1 MSWHNPSTSLSH
13 PQPSVRVRWRSRP
26 LIVGILLTALAIGWV
41 ATQSLPL
48 FASISPTIDKK
59 VIGDS
64 TTFAAGQEFTYR
76 LTVECN
82 VTAQGEGCDNFIL
95 QDVLPTF
102 TDVRGNAAQLNF
114 VTASSSRQLG
124 DPVEQPKGTI
134 SYGGGLPGGSA
145 TFVEITVRFPP
156 GITPDGTA
164 VINEALF
171 GPNDGSGNPNP
182 NDPLTVRDT
191 AQSVSATAQPSA
203 LETRKSVRSSA
214 PHRVNEPVTY
224 RAQIC
229 SLGNPTGGS
238 LIVDLD
244 NAQLVDTLPPG
255 AIVTSAG
262 GGTVNGN
269 VITWNLGN
277 VTIEPGQCISRDY
290 KVVYPSNH
298 PDAST
303 DSAPFQPKQM
313 VTNSVV
319 GSGTIVGNGGGP
331 FRDGASTTITL
342 AIPEPPR
349 ASGKVDKQLS
359 RRYVDL
365 DRMDN
370 ANGNGDE
377 GDSLFYFRIK
387 AESTGNQP
395 LDNVILSDDLPSEFV
410 ATELRVSSWT
420 GGSQAT
426 VTVTSDAGQQSFG
439 PFDSN
444 PAPINLSSL
453 TNVSRI
459 EINYGSVPNDWRTG
473 EVRLY
478 GYAINPG
485 RDGVAYELPHRFDNV
500 SRLMADAPDN
510 LPDVNTSD
518 DTYVIVE
525 SPRPAPT
532 IKKRN
537 KSASTV
543 DPTFGADVS
552 RVTWEIELSNP
563 GSATDGMP
571 QPILADIVPPPLT
584 YVAGSARV
592 HNAPNGVGVPVI
604 IEPVDGSTGG
614 TIRWSFPGTLELNQK
629 IYVRFETQVPDAEPP
644 KEIRNDGYATTN
656 ALPADEIR
664 WNSQNDVGDVDG
676 DGDETDQRIRD
687 DEKVAI
693 RAVPG
698 IDSQKRVQGPDDAD
712 YVQNTTSRPGA
723 QVDWQLTVS
732 NVGNVGLEKVSV
744 IEILPRVGD
753 RFVNQPNVQRN
764 TQWQPNLVGA
774 VSGEGFRVEYTT
786 AANPCRP
793 KLPTGCDQP
802 NWTTTLPVDITTVRA
817 MRITFTGDLGNGDG
831 ILPAGQSVNF
841 TWPMRAP
848 TNAPVNELAINSF
861 GWFGTAVG
869 TGEAISAE
877 PPPVTVRIEGEPLPN
892 LLGNFVFR
900 DLNFNGLQ
908 DNGEEIGVSGV
919 RLELWEDTNNNGN
932 FGPVDT
938 FLGFTLTDPETGVLG
953 QYLFEDRPDGNF
965 FIVMVPPPG
974 VQVTFPNRGDGDD
987 GDSDFFWDAAR
998 NVWRTEQINLDAEGL
1013 EESTF
1018 DMSWDGGLFAL
1029 LPAIRLEKA
1038 TNGFDSDEPTGEFIP
1053 VDDNVTWTYEVRNTG
1068 NMILDN
1074 VSVVDD
1080 QAVPV
1085 TCPLTTLY
1093 PSFLDPASEDFIPD
1107 HPLFDETGPSTMTC
1121 TVNQAFAAQ
1130 LGQYANVGSV
1140 TANPRAV
1147 PVADPNAPAVNE
1159 TFPEEISD
1167 DDPSHYFGAQPSI
1180 DLEKA
1185 TNDVDADAAVDGPFI
1200 PVGGNVEWTY
1210 VIRNTGNTAL
1220 LDVTLA
1226 DSVET
1231 INGSTACDQE
1241 YPARLD
1247 PGDQMICIVEG
1258 EAEEGQYQNDSFAIG
1273 TPVDTNDQP
1282 YPGGNGLIVED
1293 VRDDDPSHYFGTRPA
1308 IDVEK
1313 TTNSVQSDEPTGQV
1327 IPTDDGV
1334 TWTYTVVNMGNVAL
1348 ANVTV
1353 DDDVVGDVTASCVDG
1368 GGAAKAQPLRLA
1380 VGETVTCSAT
1390 GTATA
1395 GQYANVV
1402 TATGDPADESD
1413 TPLAGFTPVMDDDP
1427 SHYLGATP
1435 GIELQKTVYRGD
1447 DAGASCPGDELV
1459 TDVNGTAVTYCF
1471 VVTNAGDTFLDDVK
1485 LDDETLGID
1494 EAAMTLL
1501 SGSTPLTP
1509 SASLTYFYT
1518 DTISGDLTNVAAVV
1532 ANPTDGDGNDLPGA
1546 ENPTDSDDAQ
1556 VDQVGPG
1563 IDIDKTVF
1571 YGHESDGSNEGA
1583 TCPGSDLL
1591 RSAPDAPITYC
1602 FVVTNTGDTALI
1614 STVITDADLGALL
1627 PVGDL
1632 AIGESKTVAFEETLD
1647 GDLVNLAEVVAVPV
1661 DTLGEPIPETEVRD
1675 EDEAEVQTAAPAVR
1689 IEKTVYLGRDDGEF
1703 CPGEEIVVGTP
1714 GTSVTYCFRVTN
1726 TGDTHLN
1733 TVVISDSDLGIT
1745 LTSDALLAPQ
1755 ESVTLF
1761 SSAIIIDDLLNTAA
1775 VVANPADGDG
1785 DDLTGVGDV
1794 TDDDT
1799 AAVDKVLPAIDLR
1812 KTVYT
1817 GHDAGASCEGNE
1829 LEIGISG
1836 TAVTYCFAATN
1847 TGDTHLT
1854 SLTLTDPE
1862 LGLVPADFIPLDPAA
1877 SGTPLAPG
1885 AERIFYVETTITRD
1899 VASPAFVVGN
1909 PSDAAGGDL
1918 PGVDDVTDDDPA
1930 GVDLVGPGVELRKTV
1945 YLGHDGGES
1954 CRGTELV
1961 AGVIGDLIT
1970 YCFEVT
1976 NTGDTFL
1983 NDINLGDAQ
1992 LAITQAEMTQID
2004 GNVPLAP
2011 NARLRFFYETT
2022 LANDLVN
2029 TATVVATPSDEGGM
2043 MLPNTP
2049 EQTDDDDAEV
2059 TLIPPAVVLEKT
2071 VYAGHDGGA
2080 SCAGGELVNDV
2091 ARTAVTY
2098 CFVVTNTGGT
2108 FLADLILGDPALG
2121 INQESLTQLS
2131 GDLPLAPGATVVYFY
2146 QTTIQGDLPNE
2157 ANVTGTPSDATGT
2170 PLPDQPQPTDKD
2182 TAAVDEQPTLELS
2195 KSVDPGSLPEPGGLF
2210 RFTVLITNTSS
2221 SPLTLTSLVDEPY
2234 GDLTGVSASANASVV
2249 ASSCKLVTIQP
2260 GETYRCQF
2268 SVDITGVE
2276 GDRFVDTVTTVGQA
2290 PDGDSATASDDAA
2303 VTLDPPP
2310 GTPDVRVTKRDALQ
2324 VDLNANGEFDPGDTI
2339 RYTIAI
2345 TNVGDGPGIFVLLQ
2359 DVPDPNVAL
2368 VAGSVSASKGA
2379 VTRGNEPGDERVE
2392 VGLGTLQPGETAQIV
2407 FDVVI
2412 NDPLPEGLTQ
2422 IENRAEISFA
2432 DPSDPSSSGSDVALT
2447 DDPDT
2452 VAPDDSTLSPLPAT
2466 PTAIQLATFSVAV
2479 RDGVVELRWSAALEV
2494 DTWGYHLWRSV
2505 DGRRENAVR
2514 LTESPI
2520 LAGSAADGTYTF
2532 VDESAELEVKPGER
2546 ARTYTYWLQEVG
2558 LDGSLRDSGAVRLTV
2573 GGESIFLPLI
2583 GR

>member
-1 MSWHNPSTSLSH
+1 MPWHNQSTS
-13 PQPSVRVRWRSRP
+13 PNYIQPPVRFRWRNR
-26 LIVGILLTALAIGWV
+26 LLLVCILLTVLIGWV
-41 ATQSLPL
+41 GTQSLPV
-48 FASISPTIDKK
+48 FASISPTIEKE
-59 VIGDS
+59 VVGER
-64 TTFAAGQEFTYR
+64 TTFAAGEEFTY
-76 LTVECN
+76 LVTVECN

-102 TDVRGNAAQLNF
+102 TDVKGNTSQLEF
-114 VTASSSRQLG
+114 VTATSSVQLG
-124 DPVEQPKGTI
+124 NPVEQPDGTI
-134 SYGGGLPGGSA
+134 SYDGGLPGGSA
-145 TFVEITVRFPP
+145 TSVEITVRFPS
-156 GITPDGTA
+156 GITPNGTA
-164 VINEALF
+164 VVNEALF
-171 GPNDGSGNPNP
+171 GPNDGAGNPNP
-182 NDPLTVRDT
+182 NDPLTVSDQ
-191 AQSVSATAQPSA
+191 AESVSATAQPSQ
-203 LETRKSVRSSA
+203 LETRKSVRSKS
-214 PHRVNEPVTY
+214 PYRVNEPVSY
-224 RAQIC
+224 RAEIC
-229 SLGNPTGGS
+229 SLGNPQGGS
-238 LIVDLD
+238 LIVELD
-244 NAQLVDTLPPG
+244 NAQLVDTLPAG

-262 GGTVNGN
+262 GGAVVDN

-277 VTIEPGQCISRDY
+277 VTIEPGKCISRDY

-298 PDAST
+298 PDAPT
-303 DSAPFQPKQM
+303 ENAPFQPEQM
-313 VTNSVV
+313 VTNNVV
-319 GSGTIVGNGGGP
+319 GSGTIRGPGNGP
-331 FRDGASTTITL
+331 FQDDASTTITL

-349 ASGKVDKQLS
+349 ASGKVDKQVS

-365 DRMDN
+365 DRLDN
-370 ANGNGDE
+370 ADGTGDE
-377 GDSLFYFRIK
+377 GDSLFYFKIK
-387 AESTGNQP
+387 GESTGNQP
-395 LDNVILSDDLPSEFV
+395 LDDVIISDDLPAEFV
-410 ATELRVSSWT
+410 ATELRLSSWT

-426 VTVTSDAGQQSFG
+426 VTVTSNAGQQSFG

-444 PAPINLSSL
+444 PAPIDLSGL
-453 TNVSRI
+453 TNVTRI
-459 EINYGSVPNDWRTG
+459 EINYGSVPDDWKTG

-478 GYAINPG
+478 GYAINPD
-485 RDGVAYELPHRFDNV
+485 RSDNTYTLPHRFDNV
-500 SRLMADAPDN
+500 SRLTADAPGN
-510 LPDVNTSD
+510 LPDVNTSE

-525 SPRPAPT
+525 SPRPAPA

-543 DPTFGADVS
+543 DPTFGADIS

-592 HNAPNGVGVPVI
+592 HNAPGAVGTPVI
-604 IEPVDGSTGG
+604 VEPADSSTGG
-614 TIRWSFPGTLELNQK
+614 TIRWEFPGTLELNQK

-644 KEIRNDGYATTN
+644 KTIRNDGYATTN
-656 ALPADEIR
+656 ALPADAIR
-664 WNSQNDVGDVDG
+664 WNPQDDVGDIDG

-687 DEKVAI
+687 DDKVTI

-698 IDSQKRVQGPDDAD
+698 INSQKRVQGPDDAD

-732 NVGNVGLEKVSV
+732 NVGNVGLEEVSV
-744 IEILPRVGD
+744 IELLPRVGD
-753 RFVNQPNVQRN
+753 RFVNQPGVQRN

-774 VSGEGFRVEYTT
+774 VTGEGFRVEYTT

-802 NWTTTLPVDITTVRA
+802 NWSTTLPVDITTVRA
-817 MRITFTGDLGNGDG
+817 MRITFIGDLGDGDG
-831 ILPAGQSVNF
+831 ILPAGQSISF

-848 TNAPVNELAINSF
+848 TNAPVDELAINSF
-861 GWFGTAVG
+861 AWFGTAVG
-869 TGEAISAE
+869 TGKAISAE

-908 DNGEEIGVSGV
+908 DGGEEIGVSGV
-919 RLELWEDTNNNGN
+919 RLELWRDNDNGV
-932 FGPVDT
+932 FGPLDT

-953 QYLFEDRPDGNF
+953 QYLFEDRPDGNYF
-965 FIVMVPPPG
+965 LVMVPPPG

-987 GDSDFFWDAAR
+987 GDSDFFWDPED
-998 NVWRTEQINLDAEGL
+998 NVWRTEQINLDADGL

-1018 DMSWDGGLFAL
+1018 DTSWDAGLFAL
-1029 LPAIRLEKA
+1029 LPAIRLQKA
-1038 TNGFDSDEPTGEFIP
+1038 TNGLDSDEPTGAFIP
-1053 VDDNVTWTYEVRNTG
+1053 VDDAVTWTYEVRNTG

-1107 HPLFDETGPSTMTC
+1107 HPLFDETGASTMTC
-1121 TVNQAFAAQ
+1121 TVDQAFAAQ
-1130 LGQYANVGSV
+1130 LGQYANVGRV

-1147 PVADPNAPAVNE
+1147 PVADPSAPPVDE
-1159 TFPEEISD
+1159 TFPAEVRD
-1167 DDPSHYFGAQPSI
+1167 DDPSHYYGAQPSI

-1185 TNDVDADAAVDGPFI
+1185 TNEVDADTAAAGPFV
-1200 PVGGNVEWTY
+1200 PAGGNVEWMY
-1210 VIRNTGNTAL
+1210 VIRNTGNTTL
-1220 LDVTLA
+1220 INVTLS

-1231 INGSTACDQE
+1231 IDGEMACDQD
-1241 YPARLD
+1241 YPARLE
-1247 PGDQMICIVEG
+1247 PGEAMTCLVEG
-1258 EAEEGQYQNDSFAIG
+1258 EAIEGQYRNDSFVIG
-1273 TPVDTNDQP
+1273 TPVDSEDRP
-1282 YPGGNGLIVED
+1282 YYSGND
-1293 VRDDDPSHYFGTRPA
+1293 VRDDDPSHYFGARPA

-1327 IPTDDGV
+1327 IRTDDAV
-1334 TWTYTVVNMGNVAL
+1334 MWTYTVVNTGNVAL

-1353 DDDVVGDVTASCVDG
+1353 GDDVIGDVTASCVDG
-1368 GGAAKAQPLRLA
+1368 AGGAKTQPLLLA
-1380 VGETVTCSAT
+1380 AGESVTCSAT
-1390 GTATA
+1390 GAAAA

-1402 TATGDPADESD
+1402 VAAGDPADATG
-1413 TPLAGFTPVMDDDP
+1413 TPLAGFTPVVDDDP

-1459 TDVNGTAVTYCF
+1459 TDLNGTAVTYCF
-1471 VVTNAGDTFLDDVK
+1471 VVTNTGDTFLDDVR

-1494 EAAMTLL
+1494 KAAMTLL

-1509 SASLTYFYT
+1509 SASLTYVYT
-1518 DTISGDLTNVAAVV
+1518 DTISGDLTNIAEVV
-1532 ANPTDGDGNDLPGA
+1532 ANPTDGEGNDLPGA
-1546 ENPTDSDDAQ
+1546 PNPTDSDDAQ

-1563 IDIDKTVF
+1563 IDLDKTVYF
-1571 YGHESDGSNEGA
+1571 GHESDGSSEGA

-1602 FVVTNTGDTALI
+1602 FVVTNTGDTDLI

-1632 AIGESKTVAFEETLD
+1632 AVGESKTVAFEETLD
-1647 GDLVNLAEVVAVPV
+1647 VDLVNLAEVVAVPV
-1661 DTLGEPIPETEVRD
+1661 DTLGVPIPDVQVRD

-1689 IEKTVYLGRDDGEF
+1689 IEKTVYLGRNDGDA
-1703 CPGEEIVVGTP
+1703 CPGDETVIGTP

-1726 TGDTHLN
+1726 TGDTYLN

-1745 LTSDALLAPQ
+1745 LTSDLLLAPQ
-1755 ESVTLF
+1755 ESVTLH
-1761 SSAIIIDDLLNTAA
+1761 SNAVIIDDLLNTAS
-1775 VVANPADGDG
+1775 VSANPANGDG
-1785 DDLTGVGDV
+1785 DDLPGVDDV

-1799 AAVDKVLPAIDLR
+1799 AAVDKVLPAIALR
-1812 KTVYT
+1812 KTVYA
-1817 GHDAGASCEGNE
+1817 GRDGGASCEGDE

-1836 TAVTYCFAATN
+1836 TQVTYCFVATN
-1847 TGDTHLT
+1847 TGDTFLS
-1854 SLTLTDPE
+1854 SLILADSD
-1862 LGLVPADFIPLDPAA
+1862 LGLAPADFIPLDPAA

-1885 AERIFYVETTITRD
+1885 AKRAFYVETAISSDLLNTAEVT
-1899 VASPAFVVGN
+1899 GN
-1909 PSDAAGGDL
+1909 PSDETGGDL
-1918 PGVDDVTDDDPA
+1918 TGVDDVTDDDTA
-1930 GVDLVGPGVELRKTV
+1930 AVDVVGPSIELRKTV
-1945 YLGHDGGES
+1945 YLGHNGGES
-1954 CRGTELV
+1954 CAGTELV
-1961 AGVIGDLIT
+1961 AGAIDDLLT

-1983 NDINLGDAQ
+1983 NEVELNDVQ

-2022 LANDLVN
+2022 LSDDLVN

-2043 MLPNTP
+2043 VLPNTP
-2049 EQTDDDDAEV
+2049 QQTDDDDAEV
-2059 TLIPPAVVLEKT
+2059 TLIPPGIALAKT
-2071 VYAGHDGGA
+2071 VYAGQDGGA
-2080 SCAGGELVNDV
+2080 SCPGGELVNDV
-2091 ARTAVTY
+2091 ARTLVTY
-2098 CFVVTNTGGT
+2098 CFIVTNTGGT
-2108 FLADLILGDPALG
+2108 FLADLALSDPALD
-2121 INQESLTQLS
+2121 INQDDLTRLS

-2146 QTTIQGDLPNE
+2146 QTTIRGDLPNE
-2157 ANVTGTPSDATGT
+2157 ANVSGTPSDATGT

-2195 KSVDPGSLPEPGGLF
+2195 KAVDPPSLPEPGGLF

-2221 SPLTLTSLVDEPY
+2221 SPLTLTSLADEPY

-2249 ASSCKLVTIQP
+2249 ASTCKLVTIQP
-2260 GETYRCQF
+2260 GDTYRCQF

-2276 GDRFVDTVTTVGQA
+2276 GDRFIDTVTTVGQA
-2290 PDGDSATASDDAA
+2290 PDGDSAQASDDAE

-2310 GTPDVRVTKRDALQ
+2310 GTPDVRATKRDALQ
-2324 VDLNANGEFDPGDTI
+2324 VDLNENGEFDPGDTI

-2345 TNVGDGPGIFVLLQ
+2345 TNVGDGPGVFTLLQ
-2359 DVPDPNVAL
+2359 DVPDPNVTL
-2368 VAGSVSASKGA
+2368 VAGSVRASKGA
-2379 VTRGNEPGDERVE
+2379 ITRGNEPGDERVE
-2392 VGLGTLQPGETAQIV
+2392 VSLGTLEPDETAQIV

-2412 NDPLPEGLTQ
+2412 NDPLPEGLMQ

-2432 DPSDPSSSGSDVALT
+2432 DPSDSSSSGSDVALT

-2452 VAPDDSTLSPLPAT
+2452 PTPDDSTLSPLPAT
-2466 PTAIQLATFSVAV
+2466 PTAIQLATFSVVV
-2479 RDGVVELRWSAALEV
+2479 RDGVVELRWVAALEV
-2494 DTWGYHLWRSV
+2494 DTWGYHIWRSA

-2520 LAGSAADGTYTF
+2520 LAGSAADGIYIF
-2532 VDESAELEVKPGER
+2532 VDESVELEVKPREEM
-2546 ARTYTYWLQEVG
+2546 RTYTYWLQEVG

>member
-1 MSWHNPSTSLSH
+1 MLWHTLPAPPALSQIRQPLCVST
-13 PQPSVRVRWRSRP
+13 RRT
-26 LIVGILLTALAIGWV
+26 LLTFGLLALALIGWIG
-41 ATQSLPL
+41 TQSLPV

-59 VIGDS
+59 VVGDS

-76 LTVECN
+76 IVVECN
-82 VTAQGEGCDNFIL
+82 VTEQGEGCDNFIL

-102 TDVRGNAAQLNF
+102 TDVKGNTTQLDF
-114 VTASSSRQLG
+114 VTATSSRQLG
-124 DPVEQPKGTI
+124 NPVEKPEGTI

-156 GITPDGTA
+156 GITPNGTA

-171 GPNDGSGNPNP
+171 GPNDGNGNPDP
-182 NDPLTVRDT
+182 NDPLTISDT
-191 AQSVSATAQPSA
+191 AESVSATAQPSE
-203 LETRKSVRSSA
+203 LETRKSVRSKS
-214 PHRVNEPVTY
+214 PHRVNEPISY
-224 RAQIC
+224 RAEIC
-229 SLGNPTGGS
+229 SLGNPAGGS
-238 LIVDLD
+238 LVVELD
-244 NAQLVDTLPPG
+244 DAQLVDTLPAG
-255 AIVTSAG
+255 AIVISAG

-269 VITWNLGN
+269 VITWELGS
-277 VTIEPGQCISRDY
+277 VTIEPGECLSRNY
-290 KVVYPSNH
+290 QVVYPSNH

-303 DSAPFQPKQM
+303 ESAPFQPEQE

-319 GSGTIVGNGGGP
+319 GSGTIVSEGGGP
-331 FRDGASTTITL
+331 FQDGAATTLTL
-342 AIPEPPR
+342 AVPEPPR
-349 ASGKVDKQLS
+349 ASAKVDKRTS

-365 DRMDN
+365 DQLDN
-370 ANGNGDE
+370 ADGSGDE
-377 GDSLFYFRIK
+377 GDSTFYFQIK
-387 AESTGNQP
+387 SESTGNQP
-395 LDNVILSDDLPSEFV
+395 LDNVTVSDNLPPEFV
-410 ATELRVSSWT
+410 ATELQLRSWT

-426 VTVTSDAGQQSFG
+426 VTVFSDAGQQSFG

-444 PAPINLSSL
+444 PNPIDLSGL
-453 TNVSRI
+453 PNVSRI
-459 EINYGSVPNDWRTG
+459 EINYGSVPSDWRTDT
-473 EVRLY
+473 VRLY
-478 GYAINPG
+478 GYAINPDRNG
-485 RDGVAYELPHRFDNV
+485 TTYTLPHRFDNV
-500 SRLMADAPDN
+500 SRLTAEAPPG
-510 LPDVNTSD
+510 LSDVNTSE

-552 RVTWEIELSNP
+552 RVTWEVELNNP
-563 GSATDGMP
+563 SSATGEMP
-571 QPILADIVPPPLT
+571 QPIIADIVPSPLT

-592 HNAPNGVGVPVI
+592 HNAPGGVGTPVI
-604 IEPVDGSTGG
+604 VEPDDGSTGG
-614 TIRWSFPGTLELNQK
+614 IIRWSFPGTLELNEK

-644 KEIRNDGYATTN
+644 KTIRNNGYATTN

-664 WNSQNDVGDVDG
+664 WNPQDDVGDIDG

-723 QVDWQLTVS
+723 QVDWRLTVS
-732 NVGNVGLEKVSV
+732 NVGNVGLEEVSV

-793 KLPTGCDQP
+793 KLPTGCDAP

-817 MRITFTGDLGNGDG
+817 MRITFIGDLGDGDG
-831 ILPAGQSVNF
+831 ILPAGQTVNF

-848 TNAPVNELAINSF
+848 TNAPVDELAINSF
-861 GWFGTAVG
+861 AWFGTAVG

-892 LLGNFVFR
+892 LLGDFVFR

-908 DNGEEIGVSGV
+908 DGGEEIGISGV

-938 FLGFTLTDPETGVLG
+938 FLAFTLTDPETGVLG

-987 GDSDFFWDAAR
+987 GDSDFFWDPED
-998 NVWRTEQINLDAEGL
+998 NVWRTEQINLDVDGL

-1018 DMSWDGGLFAL
+1018 DTSWDGGLFAL
-1029 LPAIRLEKA
+1029 LPDIDLEKA
-1038 TNGFDSDEPTGEFIP
+1038 TNGLDSDEPTGAFIP
-1053 VDDNVTWTYEVRNTG
+1053 VDDNVTWTYTVRNTG
-1068 NMILDN
+1068 NLILDN
-1074 VSVVDD
+1074 VTVVDD
-1080 QAVPV
+1080 RAVPV
-1085 TCPLTTLY
+1085 TCPQTTLY
-1093 PSFLDPASEDFIPD
+1093 PSFLDPASDDFIPD
-1107 HPLFDETGPSTMTC
+1107 HPLFDETGSSTMTC
-1121 TVNQAFAAQ
+1121 TVDQAFAAQ

-1159 TFPEEISD
+1159 TFPEEVSD

-1185 TNDVDADAAVDGPFI
+1185 TNDVDADAAADGPFI

-1353 DDDVVGDVTASCVDG
+1353 SDDVVGDVTASCVDG
-1368 GGAAKAQPLRLA
+1368 GGAAKPLPLLLA
-1380 VGETVTCSAT
+1380 VGEVVTCSAT

-1402 TATGDPADESD
+1402 SAQGDPADESG

-1447 DAGASCPGDELV
+1447 DDGASCLGDESSDELV
-1459 TDVNGTAVTYCF
+1459 TDLNGTAITYCF
-1471 VVTNAGDTFLDDVK
+1471 VVANTGDTFLDGVK
-1485 LDDETLGID
+1485 LDDATLGID
-1494 EAAMTLL
+1494 EAKMTLL

-1518 DTISGDLTNVAAVV
+1518 DTISGDLTNIAEVV
-1532 ANPTDGDGNDLPGA
+1532 ANPTDGEGNDLPGA
-1546 ENPTDSDDAQ
+1546 ENPTDSDTAQ

-1602 FVVTNTGDTALI
+1602 FVVTNTGDTDLI

-1632 AIGESKTVAFEETLD
+1632 AVDESKTVAFEETLS

-1661 DTLGEPIPETEVRD
+1661 DTLGVPIPETEVRD

-1689 IEKTVYLGRDDGEF
+1689 LEKTIYLGRDDGES

-1726 TGDTHLN
+1726 IGDTFLN
-1733 TVVISDSDLGIT
+1733 TVVISDADLGIELMT
-1745 LTSDALLAPQ
+1745 DVLLAPQ

-1761 SSAIIIDDLLNTAA
+1761 SNAIIIDDLLNTAT
-1775 VVANPADGDG
+1775 VTANPADDDG
-1785 DDLTGVGDV
+1785 SDLPGVDDV

-1799 AAVDKVLPAIDLR
+1799 AAVDKVLPEIALR
-1812 KTVYT
+1812 KTVY
-1817 GHDAGASCEGNE
+1817 AGQDGGAACEGDE

-1836 TAVTYCFAATN
+1836 TAVTYCFVVSN
-1847 TGDTHLT
+1847 TGDTFLS
-1854 SLTLTDPE
+1854 SLSLEDSDLQLAP
-1862 LGLVPADFIPLDPAA
+1862 GDFIPLDPAA

-1885 AERIFYVETTITRD
+1885 AERAFYVETAISSDLLNTAAVT
-1899 VASPAFVVGN
+1899 GN
-1909 PSDAAGGDL
+1909 PSDESGGDL
-1918 PGVDDVTDDDPA
+1918 PSVDDVTDDDTA
-1930 GVDLVGPGVELRKTV
+1930 VVDVVGPSIELAKTV

-1961 AGVIGDLIT
+1961 AGAIGDAIT

-1983 NDINLGDAQ
+1983 NEVELSDAQ

-2022 LANDLVN
+2022 LSNDLIN
-2029 TATVVATPSDEGGM
+2029 TATVVATPSDAGGAT
-2043 MLPNTP
+2043 LPNTP
-2049 EQTDDDDAEV
+2049 QQTDDDDAEV
-2059 TLIPPAVVLEKT
+2059 TLIPPGIVLEKT
-2071 VYAGHDGGA
+2071 VYAGQDGGA
-2080 SCAGGELVNDV
+2080 GCPGGEVVNDV
-2091 ARTAVTY
+2091 ARTLITY
-2098 CFVVTNTGGT
+2098 CFIVTNTGGT
-2108 FLADLILGDPALG
+2108 FLADLALSDPALG
-2121 INQESLTQLS
+2121 INQDDLTRLS
-2131 GDLPLAPGATVVYFY
+2131 GNLPLAPGATVVYFY
-2146 QTTIQGDLPNE
+2146 QTTIRGDLPNE
-2157 ANVTGTPSDATGT
+2157 ANVTGTPSDAAGT

-2195 KSVDPGSLPEPGGLF
+2195 KTVEPPSLPEPGGLF

-2221 SPLTLTSLVDEPY
+2221 SPLMLTSLVDEPY

-2249 ASSCKLVTIQP
+2249 ASTCKLVTIQP

-2276 GDRFVDTVTTVGQA
+2276 GDRFIDTVTTVGQA
-2290 PDGDSATASDDAA
+2290 PDGDSAQASDDAA

-2310 GTPDVRVTKRDALQ
+2310 GTPDVRATKRDALQ
-2324 VDLNANGEFDPGDTI
+2324 VDLNENGEFDPGDTI

-2345 TNVGDGPGIFVLLQ
+2345 TNVGDGPGVFTLLQ
-2359 DVPDPNVAL
+2359 DVPDPNVTL
-2368 VAGSVSASKGA
+2368 VAGSVRASKGA

-2392 VGLGTLQPGETAQIV
+2392 VSLGTLEAGDVAQIV

-2432 DPSDPSSSGSDVALT
+2432 DPSDSSSSGSDVALT

-2452 VAPDDSTLSPLPAT
+2452 TAPSDSTLSPLPAE
-2466 PTAIQLATFSVAV
+2466 PTAIQLATF
-2479 RDGVVELRWSAALEV
+2479 
-2494 DTWGYHLWRSV
+2494 
-2505 DGRRENAVR
+2505 
-2514 LTESPI
+2514 
-2520 LAGSAADGTYTF
+2520 
-2532 VDESAELEVKPGER
+2532 
-2546 ARTYTYWLQEVG
+2546 
-2558 LDGSLRDSGAVRLTV
+2558 
-2573 GGESIFLPLI
+2573 
-2583 GR
+2583 